1 MNINKESLNKLRIK
15 LDKEYDDL
23 DEKINKLYTKK
34 NNDEKIKSM
43 LYKQELIDQQL
54 DLIDNIISSLDKVP
68 RMYEKLL
75 KLNEEYNKG

>member
-1 MNINKESLNKLRIK
+1 MNINKESLNELRIK
-15 LDKEYDDL
+15 LDREYDAQE
-23 DEKINKLYTKK
+23 EKINKLYTKK